1 MKPGAAHRPG
11 FFVFAF
17 AKRPNWAGAFPLAQ
31 DAADQPHVSERVAY
45 GALQHPIDGARAD
58 HRMVVFH
65 NGIKFRRARSDG
77 PSSHRRRI
85 IDEQFDPDR
94 RGSHQVWTPSPM
106 RRRLI
111 SQK

>member
-1 MKPGAAHRPG
+1 
-11 FFVFAF
+11 
-17 AKRPNWAGAFPLAQ
+17 
-31 DAADQPHVSERVAY
+31 VSERVAY
-45 GALQHPIDGARAD
+45 GTLEHPIDGARAD

-65 NGIKFRRARSDG
+65 NEIKFRRARSDS
-77 PSSHRRRI
+77 PSGHRRRI

-111 SQK
+111 SQKKPAPFTESPATIEPPASIRQSSSAPKASL